1 MLALSV
7 VAKIVMAV
15 CALIVSVLGIAGVK
29 ALRIPPKG
37 FPVLP
42 LGVSRLTKAGWVLA
56 ICAIGIFVA
65 GAANEILT
73 FAKEKA
79 ASAMAEADRN
89 GLQQKLDEAARR
101 QREAGEA
108 LASSFLETSKLS
120 RLNQY
125 LVRSLDGAMQ
135 RVGSI
140 RVQAS
145 EIDDIDLELQFESG
159 QAYKPKRGDIF
170 DWTFVCRNGPLPPAA
185 KVDSAMCRPI
195 GYGRLVANNFS
206 IPLMAGSG
214 RMTFFGTKTTGG
226 TLSYRSSAEESACRD
241 TARSLKDSQCELDIS
256 VLSEARWRF
265 EDMESLRKPENAM
278 LPALDACRRYEALYG
293 ETCADAVRRLTK

>member
-7 VAKIVMAV
+7 VAKIIMAV
-15 CALIVSVLGIAGVK
+15 CALIVSVLGIAGVRS
-29 ALRIPPKG
+29 LRERPQEA
-37 FPVLP
+37 PVLR

-73 FAKEKA
+73 FEKEKA
-79 ASAMAEADRN
+79 ASVMAEADRN
-89 GLQQKLDEAARR
+89 GLQ
-101 QREAGEA
+101 
-108 LASSFLETSKLS
+108 
-120 RLNQY
+120 
-125 LVRSLDGAMQ
+125 
-135 RVGSI
+135 
-140 RVQAS
+140 
-145 EIDDIDLELQFESG
+145 
-159 QAYKPKRGDIF
+159 
-170 DWTFVCRNGPLPPAA
+170 
-185 KVDSAMCRPI
+185 
-195 GYGRLVANNFS
+195 LVANNFS
-206 IPLMAGSG
+206 IPLMAGTG

-226 TLSYRSSAEESACRD
+226 ALSYRSSAEESACRD
-241 TARSLKDSQCELDIS
+241 TARSLKDAQCELNIS